1 MPSPKRPVV
10 AIDRL
15 TGHITARFGSVCE
28 AADAFMID
36 ASLARS
42 ECSKRYCPQGRF
54 EVLRFADDPEPLEF
68 DRSRNR
74 CVVASDGR
82 TVHAWTCLRRAAECS
97 SLSYYAFVG
106 RLNRGTTLDLL
117 GREMLAR
124 YVDRPLNRNAKV
136 VRHV

>member
-15 TGHITARFGSVCE
+15 TGEVTARFDSVQDAAE
-28 AADAFMID
+28 AFGMRSTDACQ
-36 ASLARS
+36 
-42 ECSKRYCPQGRF
+42 ECRNRKVPITRF
-54 EVLRFADDPEPLEF
+54 EVLRYEDDTEPI
-68 DRSRNR
+68 DWGTVRGK
-74 CVVASDGR
+74 CIVATDGR
-82 TVHAWTCLRRAAECS
+82 TVHAWTCANRAAEDS
-97 SLSYYAFVG
+97 SLTYHGVKG
-106 RLNRGTTLDLL
+106 RIGRGTTLDLL